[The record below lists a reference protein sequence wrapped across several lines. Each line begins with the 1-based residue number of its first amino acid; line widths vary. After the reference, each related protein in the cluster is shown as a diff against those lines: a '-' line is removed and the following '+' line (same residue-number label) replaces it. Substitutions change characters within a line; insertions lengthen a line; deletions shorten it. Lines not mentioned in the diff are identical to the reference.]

1 MNYRPPAMLTAM
13 AIAATLITAT
23 SLNAYAMS
31 ISSCRGDCG
40 QWHQVS
46 DELARPLHPATPFR
60 SCFEDA
66 AERYDMPQRL
76 LAAIAAGE
84 SDFNPLAV
92 SSAGAIGVMQIMWPV
107 TARHLGVGNKSRLF
121 DACQNIHA
129 GARYFRELLKRYKGD
144 VHHALAAY
152 NMGPERVKQGIVPA
166 YGARYSDYIYRRYL
180 SLDTPKTN
188 PLTLFEV
195 AHARTANRWVRVLS
209 QQFPSTHFSI
219 RRQSPG
225 QITVLAQPG
234 SGDTYELVRHI
245 NSMFYPKS

>member
-1 MNYRPPAMLTAM
+1 MKVLGSIM
-13 AIAATLITAT
+13 ALALILAGSLIDPRSANATV
-23 SLNAYAMS
+23 
-31 ISSCRGDCG
+31 CKGDCG
-40 QWHQVS
+40 QWQSVS
-46 DELARPLHPATPFR
+46 DEWSRPLHPATPFKG
-60 SCFEDA
+60 CFEDA
-66 AERYDMPQRL
+66 AERYDVPQRL

-129 GARYFRELLKRYKGD
+129 GARYFSELLRRYQGNT
-144 VHHALAAY
+144 HHALAAY

-166 YGARYSDYIYRRYL
+166 HGVRYSDYIYRRYL
-180 SLDTPKTN
+180 SLDALKTN

-195 AHARTANRWVRVLS
+195 ANVHTANRWVRVLS
-209 QQFPSTHFSI
+209 RQFPSTHFSLQ
-219 RRQSPG
+219 RQSSG
-225 QITVLAQPG
+225 QITVLAQSG

-245 NSMFYPKS
+245 NSMFYPQS

>member
-1 MNYRPPAMLTAM
+1 MNYRQPAMLTA
-13 AIAATLITAT
+13 IVFAASLFT
-23 SLNAYAMS
+23 SISVSASAMG
-31 ISSCRGDCG
+31 ISSCKGDCG
-40 QWHQVS
+40 QWRHVS
-46 DELARPLHPATPFR
+46 NELERPLHPATPFR
-60 SCFEDA
+60 ECFEDA
-66 AERYDMPQRL
+66 AERYDVPQRL

-129 GARYFRELLKRYKGD
+129 GACYFKELLKRYNGNT
-144 VHHALAAY
+144 HYALAAY
-152 NMGPERVKQGIVPA
+152 NMGPKRVKSSSVPSH
-166 YGARYSDYIYRRYL
+166 GARYSDYIYRRYL
-180 SLDTPKTN
+180 SLDALKTN

-195 AHARTANRWVRVLS
+195 TNAHTANRWVRVLS
-209 QQFPSTHFSI
+209 RQFPSTHFSLQ
-219 RRQSPG
+219 RQSSG
-225 QITVLAQPG
+225 QITVLAQSG